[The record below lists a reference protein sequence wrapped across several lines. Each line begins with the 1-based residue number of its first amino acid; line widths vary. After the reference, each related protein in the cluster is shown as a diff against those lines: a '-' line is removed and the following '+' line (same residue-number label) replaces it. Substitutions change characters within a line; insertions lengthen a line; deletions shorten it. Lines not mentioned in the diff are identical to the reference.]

1 MSDFLNDLEKYRQI
15 SSFEMRRAY
24 DEKKED
30 EKALI
35 DSDIMYDKKRVMDEN
50 ASLERLLDISN
61 TSLKQLP
68 PLTRTMAREILFS
81 NKSYLLINENSKED
95 SPYMTNV
102 KNAVRD
108 LQNAMYE
115 EPGSKDL
122 MTQLEKIPTLYQTA
136 IDRCDEYLKRGG
148 EKKRR
153 PFWPWH
159 KKRFDAVDDMA
170 ASLEAEKAAYE
181 AKLNAFKRTDLGSVG
196 EQYMDSDELNTVK
209 QAAITETYMLMN
221 SEGSRIKSPMDV
233 LLIDRFDVIA
243 VNKEQNF
250 LKERTPMLFDDEKA
264 MEKLMKSDN
273 IPKDLER
280 MRFIGAFLMGHR
292 EDKKKNFA
300 EVYAEHYNINLAD
313 MGKEEN
319 LVSEH
324 SMAME
329 QKEIADKF
337 LNKSDAGRL
346 LIEVNSIRRA
356 TVSMKDLPD
365 VVATLDK
372 NLKDAKKMKTMSI
385 SPEIRHMSEV
395 LAEQLKLF
403 SKHPV
408 AMLSQL
414 DEKHLTKLLG
424 LKVPFVTYC
433 AMRAANKDADDF
445 DQEALLE
452 GVESDEVINEDDYVE
467 TSAMDLITKKEH
479 LKSIVKDN
487 PVFQGDRLIPY
498 LLQMKDVKATET
510 YYKYIMKNSLTK
522 MADAIID
529 VAKSYNNMQQM

>member
-1 MSDFLNDLEKYRQI
+1 
-15 SSFEMRRAY
+15 
-24 DEKKED
+24 
-30 EKALI
+30 
-35 DSDIMYDKKRVMDEN
+35 
-50 ASLERLLDISN
+50 
-61 TSLKQLP
+61 
-68 PLTRTMAREILFS
+68 
-81 NKSYLLINENSKED
+81 
-95 SPYMTNV
+95 
-102 KNAVRD
+102 
-108 LQNAMYE
+108 
-115 EPGSKDL
+115 
-122 MTQLEKIPTLYQTA
+122 
-136 IDRCDEYLKRGG
+136 
-148 EKKRR
+148 
-153 PFWPWH
+153 
-159 KKRFDAVDDMA
+159 
-170 ASLEAEKAAYE
+170 
-181 AKLNAFKRTDLGSVG
+181 
-196 EQYMDSDELNTVK
+196 
-209 QAAITETYMLMN
+209 
-221 SEGSRIKSPMDV
+221 MDV

-250 LKERTPMLFDDEKA
+250 LKERTPMLLDDEKG
-264 MEKLMKSDN
+264 MEELMKSDN

-280 MRFIGAFLMGHR
+280 MRFIGGFLLGHR
-292 EDKKKNFA
+292 EDREDRKKNFA
-300 EVYAEHYNINLAD
+300 EVYSKHYKINVAD

-319 LVSEH
+319 LVSEY

-337 LNKSDAGRL
+337 LNKSDAGL
-346 LIEVNSIRRA
+346 LLSEVDMIKKA
-356 TVSMKDLPD
+356 TVNMKDLPD

-372 NLKDAKKMKTMSI
+372 DLKDAKKMKTMSI

-433 AMRAANKDADDF
+433 AMRAANKDADDL

-479 LKSIVKDN
+479 LESIVKDN

-510 YYKYIMKNSLTK
+510 YYKYIMKNNLTQ

-529 VAKSYNNMQQM
+529 MTKSYNNMQQMS